1 MKKSTRRCRLP
12 ACRMEPEAFLT
23 FARLAVLRQAGADE
37 RQATSMQW
45 RLSVLGHK
53 MSELECRI
61 VQLLRLLDI
70 SSLEPEEGPREGAG
84 LGR

>member
-1 MKKSTRRCRLP
+1 
-12 ACRMEPEAFLT
+12 
-23 FARLAVLRQAGADE
+23 
-37 RQATSMQW
+37 MQW